1 VTVKDRVF
9 KVVSKVMRV
18 PLSKINN
25 DSSPDT
31 VDNWD
36 SLQQM
41 NLIMALEEEFDVQF
55 TDKQIVELL
64 NVQLIILD
72 VQSILN
78 SKKCKQ

>member
-1 VTVKDRVF
+1 MTVKDRVF